1 MYRRHKIYA
10 YVLNKSGQGDDMRIA
25 ITRLKGKEGDDQA
38 RCARRGHDCYAVSP
52 LIGEMDSDQIDAFI
66 QDVKEKKFDC
76 IFFTSAL
83 PAQNIGPYLQ
93 DLPLPRVIAIGPQ
106 TAKAL
111 REYGIPCEV
120 LHEFYS
126 RAFVPFLGDWIAG
139 KKIGIPRS
147 DVPNDKLMNGIR
159 DAGGFPFEFQIYSL
173 IPTYEQ
179 LNLDNAEGVMFTS
192 ALSFKSAIWKRR
204 EDLILIAIGE
214 ITAETMEDAG
224 LVPDVVG
231 DGSLEGTLDELN
243 LFLLT
248 NPGG

>member
-1 MYRRHKIYA
+1 
-10 YVLNKSGQGDDMRIA
+10 MRIA

-139 KKIGIPRS
+139 KDWHPRS
-147 DVPNDKLMNGIR
+147 DVPNDKNHEWYPR
-159 DAGGFPFEFQIYSL
+159 C
-173 IPTYEQ
+173 
-179 LNLDNAEGVMFTS
+179 
-192 ALSFKSAIWKRR
+192 RR
-204 EDLILIAIGE
+204 IS
-214 ITAETMEDAG
+214 
-224 LVPDVVG
+224 V
-231 DGSLEGTLDELN
+231 
-243 LFLLT
+243 
-248 NPGG
+248 

>member
-1 MYRRHKIYA
+1 
-10 YVLNKSGQGDDMRIA
+10 MRIA

-52 LIGEMDSDQIDAFI
+52 LTGEMDSDQIDAFI

-159 DAGGFPFEFQIYSL
+159 DAGGFP
-173 IPTYEQ
+173 
-179 LNLDNAEGVMFTS
+179 
-192 ALSFKSAIWKRR
+192 
-204 EDLILIAIGE
+204 
-214 ITAETMEDAG
+214 
-224 LVPDVVG
+224 
-231 DGSLEGTLDELN
+231 
-243 LFLLT
+243 
-248 NPGG
+248 

>member
-1 MYRRHKIYA
+1 MYRTHKITA
-10 YVLNKSGQGDDMRIA
+10 SVLNKRGQGDDMRIA

-38 RCARRGHDCYAVSP
+38 RCARRGHDCYPVSP
-52 LIGEMDSDQIDAFI
+52 LIGEMNPDQIDAFI
-66 QDVKEKKFDC
+66 QDVKDRKFDC

-83 PAQNIGPYLQ
+83 PAHQIGPYLR

-111 REYGIPCEV
+111 REFGIMCEV

-126 RAFVPFLGDWIAG
+126 RAFVPFLGDWIVG

-147 DVPNDKLMNGIR
+147 DAPNDKLLQGIR
-159 DAGGFPFEFQIYSL
+159 DAGGFPIEFQIYAL
-173 IPTYEQ
+173 IPTYEL
-179 LNLDNAEGVMFTS
+179 LNLDKAEAIMFTS

-204 EDLILIAIGE
+204 EDLVLIAIGE
-214 ITAETMEDAG
+214 VTAEVMEDAG
-224 LVPDVVG
+224 LIPDVVG

-243 LFLLT
+243 LFLLM